1 VASCFV
7 LPAASSSLQAFA
19 GEEEQVSLPAEE
31 RRAPAAL
38 PRAVVSALAQA
49 AQPRADDRCALA
61 EALPDVPQGDWVV
74 LPEAGWLAASAPH
87 DSVVQPAGGWLE
99 PLALD
104 DCWVA
109 LLVAGWLAV
118 SAPHDSVVQ
127 PAGGW
132 LEPSALGDCWVAL
145 LAAGWLAV
153 SAPRD
158 SVAPQVDDWP
168 ELLALGGYSAGA
180 EPVGSLPL
188 DAHWVQQANLVY
200 WLLLAPAQVDQGVRR
215 SWDGR

>member
-7 LPAASSSLQAFA
+7 LPAASSPLQAFA

-31 RRAPAAL
+31 QRAPAAL
-38 PRAVVSALAQA
+38 LRAVVSALAQA
-49 AQPRADDRCALA
+49 ALLQADGRCALA

-74 LPEAGWLAASAPH
+74 LPAAGWLALSAPH
-87 DSVVQPAGGWLE
+87 DSVVQPA
-99 PLALD
+99 
-104 DCWVA
+104 
-109 LLVAGWLAV
+109 AGWM
-118 SAPHDSVVQ
+118 
-127 PAGGW
+127 
-132 LEPSALGDCWVAL
+132 EPSALGGCWVAL

-158 SVAPQVDDWP
+158 SVAPQVDDWL
-168 ELLALGGYSAGA
+168 ELLALDGYSAGA

-188 DAHWVQQANLVY
+188 DARWVRPAKLAC
-200 WLLLAPAQVDQGVRR
+200 WLGLAPVDQGVRR

>member
-1 VASCFV
+1 LAATAVSCFV

-19 GEEEQVSLPAEE
+19 GGEEQVSPPAEE
-31 RRAPAAL
+31 QRAPAAL
-38 PRAVVSALAQA
+38 LRAVVSALAQA
-49 AQPRADDRCALA
+49 ALLRADDRCALA

-74 LPEAGWLAASAPH
+74 LPEAGWLAA
-87 DSVVQPAGGWLE
+87 
-99 PLALD
+99 
-104 DCWVA
+104 
-109 LLVAGWLAV
+109 